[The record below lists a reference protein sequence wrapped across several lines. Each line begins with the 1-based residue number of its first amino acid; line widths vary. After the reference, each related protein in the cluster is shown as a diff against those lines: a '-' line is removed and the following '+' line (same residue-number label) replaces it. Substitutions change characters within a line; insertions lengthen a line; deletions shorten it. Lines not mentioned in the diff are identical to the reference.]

1 MRVHSGDTV
10 LGERVKTTLETSYR
24 AYKNGPLRAILKASF
39 HCVDYCVSFTLTSF
53 NPVHSG
59 TF

>member
-24 AYKNGPLRAILKASF
+24 AYKNGPLEHPESQLSLRGLL
-39 HCVDYCVSFTLTSF
+39 CL
-53 NPVHSG
+53 VHLDLL
-59 TF
+59 